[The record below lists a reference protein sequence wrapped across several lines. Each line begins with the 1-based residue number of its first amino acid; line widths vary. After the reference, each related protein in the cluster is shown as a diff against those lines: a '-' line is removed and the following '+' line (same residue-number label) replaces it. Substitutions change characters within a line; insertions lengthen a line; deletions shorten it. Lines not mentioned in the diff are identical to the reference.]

1 MGTHPIFESDF
12 DCLTEFERKMSD
24 TETEIELEETCWC
37 TITVLI
43 SFIIAAFSYRF
54 FGPENP
60 NTSKNNSEVPENKT
74 QDVYVQ
80 EIKRE
85 TTETIEPVPVIEKP
99 NEVEA
104 VPLNES
110 TESAGTHSRESSS
123 GPEFE
128 IIDASDV
135 PSTNEIE
142 LSNETPQKEEKQIET
157 PTEETREE
165 ELKESGITDVDI
177 ELVSSLQPEKT
188 LDDEPQIPMEDVEE
202 TEAVPAQE
210 DEIVPIDANKV
221 NLERYEDEIMQGNF
235 ADQTLFTPAK
245 PSLKASPV
253 DVTNDTLQE
262 LELDQSKFEHSDLN
276 LTDDLLASP
285 EKSEKSTTE
294 EMKIEDE
301 ELDTPNND
309 EVSFENIPVVDEVT
323 TPTKSESP
331 DPIIAQQ
338 EMIPQVDDSSVE
350 NSKEAPEAEPSSEPD
365 THITKVD
372 TTSPVIQT
380 APPVEEIAVYEPKN
394 IENNENESPMESP
407 EPDEEEI
414 IEENVITDT
423 DSVKNDISESDI
435 RKVAEN
441 LIDQTLDNVE
451 QKLKTDSIAKSELGD
466 DDADASTEA
475 EVRAKQLAEIESLM
489 KEKGMGD
496 LDPEQ
501 TKMYLE

>member
-1 MGTHPIFESDF
+1 
-12 DCLTEFERKMSD
+12 MSET

-60 NTSKNNSEVPENKT
+60 DASKNNSEVPKT

-85 TTETIEPVPVIEKP
+85 TIETIDPVPVIEKP

-142 LSNETPQKEEKQIET
+142 LSNETTQKEEKEIET

-165 ELKESGITDVDI
+165 EPKESAITDVDI
-177 ELVSSLQPEKT
+177 ELVSNLKPET
-188 LDDEPQIPMEDVEE
+188 TSDDEPQIPMEETVEE
-202 TEAVPAQE
+202 TEAVPQQADEIE

-245 PSLKASPV
+245 SSLKTSPV
-253 DVTNDTLQE
+253 EITNDTLQE
-262 LELDQSKFEHSDLN
+262 LELEQSAFEHSDLN

-294 EMKIEDE
+294 EMKIEE

-323 TPTKSESP
+323 TPTKSDSP

-338 EMIPQVDDSSVE
+338 EVIPQLDSQ
-350 NSKEAPEAEPSSEPD
+350 EALEVEPSSEPKD
-365 THITKVD
+365 D
-372 TTSPVIQT
+372 TTSPDIQT
-380 APPVEEIAVYEPKN
+380 APPVDEISESTN

-435 RKVAEN
+435 RKVAEH

-451 QKLKTDSIAKSELGD
+451 QKLKIDSIAKSELGD
-466 DDADASTEA
+466 ADASTEA
-475 EVRAKQLAEIESLM
+475 EVQAKQLAEIEALM